1 MESEHISRFV
11 FNKFWEDAKRRFYA
25 PTVTNGMQLLCDKL
39 RVGVNLI
46 AGRPRMGCSSL
57 AISMAVALAKQG
69 RRVLFVT
76 AHRQGFYSQI
86 SRNLAVEFG
95 LDASKC
101 SDLTAYDAEM
111 SNIKEPI
118 EKLPI
123 RHMGMYYDWQDDYL
137 SLRSLLRGEKR
148 RNDMQYIFIDCLQD
162 MSADSRL
169 LNGLTQEEYLCRNFR
184 SLADELDVP
193 IIAVTR
199 LNNGPARRGVIEG
212 LHDCVWNN
220 DLGTA
225 SVLKWMGNIVD
236 YKAQSNKVAIMGKT
250 GSLRL
255 DESGRKH
262 RISFVG
268 IFPEN
273 DPQYTCMVM
282 FNAPKNFPF
291 YDAGMDCGSTVRI
304 IAERIM

>member
-11 FNKFWEDAKRRFYA
+11 FNKFGEDAKRRFYA

-111 SNIKEPI
+111 SKIKEPI

-199 LNNGPARRGVIEG
+199 LNNGPARRGGIEG
-212 LHDCVWNN
+212 TIPLLCDFRGG
-220 DLGTA
+220 DLAAYATNVFFAHRPEYFRIYTDKNGEGLRGTIF
-225 SVLKWMGNIVD
+225 V
-236 YKAQSNKVAIMGKT
+236 YAIGTPYAGEEKIRFAFDGKNARVYDPT
-250 GSLRL
+250 
-255 DESGRKH
+255 
-262 RISFVG
+262 
-268 IFPEN
+268 N
-273 DPQYTCMVM
+273 DPW
-282 FNAPKNFPF
+282 AFPVEVQRVSSF
-291 YDAGMDCGSTVRI
+291 DDLPF
-304 IAERIM
+304 